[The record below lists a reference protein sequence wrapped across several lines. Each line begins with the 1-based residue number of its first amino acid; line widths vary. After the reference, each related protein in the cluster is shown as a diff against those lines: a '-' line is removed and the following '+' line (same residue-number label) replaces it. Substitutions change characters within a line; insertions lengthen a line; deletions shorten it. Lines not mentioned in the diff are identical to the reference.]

1 MSASSDFP
9 SIDVSVVLLEW
20 AGMVLA
26 EFNPR
31 WEMFTLP
38 MSRLRRRLAPGTP
51 VRETPLDA
59 TVRAAAKA
67 LGRPLGP
74 GQTPQA
80 VVLDVSAQT
89 LLRSGRD
96 QQTKRYT
103 YHVFGLHVADTAPRH
118 ALGWHTLWMRR
129 EDFLTHRPISP
140 TAVHVMKHLRGG
152 LLFAI

>member
-1 MSASSDFP
+1 
-9 SIDVSVVLLEW
+9 VSVVLLERVE
-20 AGMVLA
+20 MFLA
-26 EFNPR
+26 EFNPK

-51 VRETPLDA
+51 VREAPLDA
-59 TVRAAAKA
+59 AVRAAAKA

-74 GQTPQA
+74 GQMPQPVA
-80 VVLDVSAQT
+80 LDVSAQA

-96 QQTKRYT
+96 QQTKRYV
-103 YHVFGLHVADTAPRH
+103 YHVFGLRIADAAPRH
-118 ALGWHTLWMRR
+118 AVGWHTLWMRR

-140 TAVHVMKHLRGG
+140 TAVHVMKHLPDG